1 MVAFRPESARM
12 KTVDACTPEE
22 LFAEL
27 HAARA
32 GGFPADTKRQR
43 AGAWAKAIDA
53 LFASGRFEETERAS
67 RLLLQVDPDLAFA
80 RSMSGIFEHLPP
92 ADGSQTPFADDATRD
107 VQVAARPDSDVVAL
121 LFCGRSHRL
130 GLPVDAMHRWLG
142 RLPASLIYLRDFR
155 KKYFLGGVGSLGSN
169 LEATLAELRRI
180 AGELGARRI
189 VCYGNSSGV
198 FPSLYYG
205 HALGADT
212 IVCLAGKTNR
222 TPAFN
227 AFTRDEARALEL
239 AKRFPEATLDTK
251 LLFERMTDPP
261 RILMVYGE
269 HNWSDRRQAEHM
281 ATLPS
286 VTLWPLAE
294 CSEHGAIKEVITRGE
309 YPRILEWLLHPGRD
323 SRDVAGV

>member
-1 MVAFRPESARM
+1 M
-12 KTVDACTPEE
+12 KTIDSCTPEE

-27 HAARA
+27 NVARA
-32 GGFPADTKRQR
+32 AGPPTDTERKR
-43 AGAWAKAIDA
+43 AGTWAKAIDT
-53 LFASGRFEETERAS
+53 LFAAGRFEETEHAS

-80 RSMSGIFEHLPP
+80 RSMCGIFDHLPP
-92 ADGSQTPFADDATRD
+92 ADGSQTPFADDQTRD
-107 VQVAARPDSDVVAL
+107 VQVVARRDTDVVAL

-130 GLPVDAMHRWLG
+130 GLPLDAMHRWLG

-155 KKYFLGGVGSLGSN
+155 KKYFLGGINSLGPT
-169 LEATLAELRRI
+169 LDATLTELRRTI
-180 AGELGARRI
+180 DQLGARRI

-212 IVCLAGKTNR
+212 IACLAGKTNR

-227 AFTRDEARALEL
+227 AFTRDEARAVEL

-251 LLFERMTDPP
+251 LLFETMPKPP

-269 HNWSDRRQAEHM
+269 HNWSDRRQAEHLG
-281 ATLPS
+281 TLPS
-286 VTLWPLAE
+286 VTLWPLPDCA
-294 CSEHGAIKEVITRGE
+294 EHGAIKEIINRGE
-309 YPRILEWLLHPGRD
+309 YPRVLEWLLHPSED
-323 SRDVAGV
+323 

>member
-1 MVAFRPESARM
+1 M
-12 KTVDACTPEE
+12 KTVESCTPEE

-27 HAARA
+27 QAALAA
-32 GGFPADTKRQR
+32 GPGTDTERNR
-43 AGAWAKAIDA
+43 TGAWAKTIDSLLA
-53 LFASGRFEETERAS
+53 AGRFEESERAS

-80 RSMSGIFEHLPP
+80 RSMCGIFQHLPP
-92 ADGSQTPFADDATRD
+92 ADGSQTPFADDPTRD
-107 VQVAARPDSDVVAL
+107 VQVVRRRGSDLVAL

-130 GLPVDAMHRWLG
+130 GLPLEAMHRWLG

-155 KKYFLGGVGSLGSN
+155 KKYFLGGVNSLGPS
-169 LEATLAELRRI
+169 LDATLVELRRVI
-180 AGELGARRI
+180 AELGARRI
-189 VCYGNSSGV
+189 ACYGNSSGV

-227 AFTRDEARALEL
+227 AFTRDEARATEL

-251 LLFERMTDPP
+251 VLFENLPNPP

-269 HNWSDRRQAEHM
+269 RNWSDRRQAEHM
-281 ATLPS
+281 SSLPS
-286 VTLWPLAE
+286 VTLWPLPE
-294 CSEHGAIKEVITRGE
+294 CPEHGAIKEIINRGE
-309 YPRILEWLLHPGRD
+309 YPRVLEWLLQPTQPL
-323 SRDVAGV
+323 